1 MGLSRLSNFLKNVKG
16 NIIYVDPNS
25 LDSTDSVENQGNSL
39 TRPFK
44 TIQRALLEAARF
56 SYQRGKKNDRFLKTT
71 ILLYP
76 GDHYIDN
83 RPGYI
88 PTGSS
93 LFSTRSGL
101 VNINASLELDFES
114 NFDILDSVNDL
125 YKFNSVYG
133 GVIVPRGTSIV
144 GLDLR
149 KTKIRPLYVP
159 NPENNEIERTALFR
173 VTGGC
178 YFWQF
183 TVLDG
188 DPNGLIFSDYTGNQ
202 TVPNFSHHKLTVF
215 EYADGINSVK
225 IEDDF
230 LTYSTDRTDLQMYYE
245 KIGLGYGAGRT
256 ISPDYPS
263 DVDIEPVVDEFRV
276 VGSRGSEVGISQIR
290 SGNGIV
296 GTTEITVTLDREV
309 NELSV
314 DTAIQIS
321 GVTEPGYNGQYAVS
335 EVVDNQTFKYIVATV
350 PEQINPNASNARV
363 SITVDTVSSASPY
376 IFNCSLRS
384 VYGMCGL
391 HADGKNATG
400 FQSMVVAQ
408 FTGIGLQKDD
418 RAFVRYDKAQG
429 IYISNEPNG
438 HTNSLSRFKPS
449 YENYHIKASNNA
461 FLQLV
466 SVFAIGFAN
475 HFLAE
480 SGGDHSITN
489 SNSNFGAKSLV
500 SNGFRD
506 SSFIRDDC
514 GYITHIVAPKEI
526 DSEEQTLEYV
536 PIDVQ
541 LTRTINNASRLYIY
555 NENDINSPPDYILN
569 GYRFGASKN
578 EKLYLQINDP
588 SSGLGIFTA
597 DVVMGDTQSTTANP
611 DLFNIVA
618 EKTYRVGQSNV
629 GINSIVNNTIE
640 FISEHSFRP
649 GESVTLVPKSGSLPD
664 GISPGKTYYVIND
677 SLRTI
682 KLSSNQQDAINGAEQ
697 VVFNNKGGIIDVISR
712 VTDKKPN
719 DPGSPLKFDSS
730 AVVSLGGKTAGWYI
744 LCNPLTNTVFTKYQS
759 LYPSGPFPEVVSSR
773 TFIKRTPDKR
783 SNDDKIYKFR
793 YVLPKDSTFT
803 SRPPLDG
810 YILQDSSST
819 NASDV
824 VELSKYFPQASV
836 TLTNPTELR
845 NLRYISNAVWVSN
858 TVTVTTELPHN
869 LNEGSQ
875 VSIYNIIT
883 DNNPEGEFNKGYN
896 GTFEVIDVSSSREFS
911 YLLPVNPGLFD
922 NNINTRDPESLPRY
936 VNRKLKNTYQIFR
949 SEEIQPYEKDRQDG
963 IYHITL
969 TNSSNSPSV
978 SPFTEL
984 SFSQP
989 IQNLYPQLNRDNP
1002 NSDPTES
1009 FCYALPDPIGQ
1020 VSINDP
1026 QNSITKETLYKNLQ
1040 DLKFGF
1046 DIFDIGSSSGTS
1058 HTIYTSREHNLNS
1071 ILEVSITNSGQN
1083 YVPGTYYNISL
1094 VGFAGSTTGTKATA
1108 IVNINASGVVNSVTI
1123 LDGGSAYGIGNTLSA
1138 VGLSTGASWTNSNSA
1153 LFTVSNINNSQGI
1166 VINVSSVKSVSKTYD
1181 QYNGNYIVT
1190 SVKTGFPKQIEV
1202 ESQKTLTQV
1211 LPSIGDASDNAIGNI
1226 SGTALNVN
1234 SISYDRISGV
1244 GTVGFTTTHPFKS
1257 GSTISLYGAT
1267 NSFYNDKNF
1276 VVTRVNSQLSV
1287 RINVGKS
1294 NSSQST
1300 SGTIKAIPVNYAAS
1314 GGDINLRD
1322 EYSSGRLKYI
1332 YDKFTGYVGTQLNN
1346 TSSDSTPLVLY
1357 NSTLISELKLG
1368 DYLLVNNEI
1377 MRISQRVTSNSI
1389 SVIRALLGTKRETHQ
1404 RNSTVQKIK
1413 VFPIE
1418 FRRNSIIRASGHT
1431 FEYLGFGPG
1440 NYSTALP
1447 ERQDRVLSPQEVIL
1461 SQSTKID
1468 GGTILYSAMNSD
1480 GDFYNNNR
1488 KLTSTGKDQIFE
1500 SPIPTV
1506 TGEEPLE
1513 LTSEGGY
1520 NITTPEE
1527 IVVNRS
1533 IKVNGGKESNL
1544 ISEFN
1549 GPTIFNE
1556 KITSTSENGLEL
1568 RKLNIRGDL
1577 DISREIGI
1585 STTRPTTAANVGDR
1599 VLNALPQIGGNVG
1612 WVYATDPT
1620 DNQIKWQEYGWI
1632 NDSLYG
1638 VDVTSSALVDAELTR
1653 ILRFESGNNVNI
1665 TQQYNESTGIT
1676 TVTFALTQGAAN
1688 KVGIVTGNDFG
1699 EYFPTLTPSGAPAF
1713 ATKEVINFVGSSLG
1727 FGVKVISE
1735 YGQDLNSVGIATIKF
1750 QSPVFPINFGTGTEL
1765 PGTAPN
1771 QGLGDPIFAVRSN
1784 GTRIIYDQKLT
1795 SSATNYAVGRNNNVL
1810 WWSVPQNVNSFGYIW
1825 YAGIN
1830 RVADLIVGS
1839 ATTTFNVYGGIV
1851 ARDVVES
1858 TRFRSTVN
1866 DGSTPPFTVSS
1877 SVLVSNLNASRVQGE
1892 QPEDLNT
1899 NASIPSRITNASN
1912 QVYIAGI
1919 STGLLDGP
1927 GDGTGTGRPGSF
1939 YTNIPARLGYN
1950 PFNKAGDQV
1959 TGIST
1964 FFQISDVV
1972 NTTSSTVSNVI
1983 SVSFANGPIFRVDGT
1998 IGSVDTLNITSVP
2011 TTPNRTYNYTVVLNV
2026 SGTSNLITKLQINST
2041 IIPASNLR
2049 WLNGNIPPT
2058 SVSVSDSYI
2067 IGFTFFCD
2075 ASGSFTSSS
2084 SYVLGVYGQYSTS

>member
-88 PTGSS
+88 PTGAN

-159 NPENNEIERTALFR
+159 NPENNEIGRTAIFR

-215 EYADGINSVK
+215 EYADGINSVE
-225 IEDDF
+225 ISDDF

-245 KIGLGYGAGRT
+245 KIGLGYGAGRI

-276 VGSRGSEVGISQIR
+276 VGSRGSEVSVSQIK

-296 GTTEITVTLDREV
+296 GTTEITVILDREV

-335 EVVDNQTFKYIVATV
+335 EVVDNQTFKYIVASV
-350 PEQINPNASNARV
+350 PDQINPNASNAKV
-363 SITVDTVSSASPY
+363 NITVDTVSSASPY

-418 RAFVRYDKAQG
+418 RAFVRYDKEQG

-500 SNGFRD
+500 SKGFRNQ
-506 SSFIRDDC
+506 SFIRDDC
-514 GYITHIVAPKEI
+514 GYITHIVSPKEI
-526 DSEEQTLEYV
+526 ESEEQSLEYV

-555 NENDINSPPDYILN
+555 NANDINNPPEYILN
-569 GYRFGASKN
+569 GYRVGAAKN

-588 SSGLGIFTA
+588 SAGLGIFSA
-597 DVVMGDTQSTTANP
+597 DIVMGDTPSTTVNP
-611 DLFNIVA
+611 ELFNIVG
-618 EKTYRVGQSNV
+618 EKSYRVGQNNV

-640 FISEHSFRP
+640 FVSEHSFRP
-649 GESVTLVPKSGSLPD
+649 GESVILVPKTGSLPD

-677 SLRTI
+677 SSRTI
-682 KLSSNQQDAINGAEQ
+682 RLSSSQKDAINSAEQ
-697 VVFNNKGGIIDVISR
+697 VVLNNKGGIIDIVSK
-712 VTDKKPN
+712 VTDKKPS
-719 DPGSPLKFDSS
+719 DPGSPLKFDTGTV
-730 AVVSLGGKTAGWYI
+730 ASLGGKTAGWYI
-744 LCNPLTNTVFTKYQS
+744 LCNPLTNSIFTKYQS
-759 LYPSGPFPEVVSSR
+759 LYPSSPYPAVVSSR
-773 TFIKRTPDKR
+773 TFIKRVPDKR
-783 SNDDKIYKFR
+783 SNEDKIYKFR
-793 YVLPKDSTFT
+793 YVLPKDSSFT
-803 SRPPLDG
+803 CRPPLDG

-819 NASDV
+819 NASDST
-824 VELSKYFPQASV
+824 ELSKYFPQGSQI
-836 TLTNPTELR
+836 LTNPTELR
-845 NLRYISNAVWVSN
+845 NLRYISNAVWSSN
-858 TVTVTTELPHN
+858 TVTITTELPHN
-869 LNEGSQ
+869 LNEGSE

-883 DNNPEGEFNKGYN
+883 DSNLTGEFDKGYN

-922 NNINTRDPESLPRY
+922 NNVNTRDPESLPRY
-936 VNRKLKNTYQIFR
+936 VNAKLKTTYQIFR

-969 TNSSNSPSV
+969 TNASNYPSV
-978 SPFTEL
+978 SPFTDL

-1002 NSDPTES
+1002 NSDPKES

-1020 VSINDP
+1020 VAINDP
-1026 QNSITKETLYKNLQ
+1026 QNSITKETLYKNLK

-1046 DIFDIGSSSGTS
+1046 NIVDISSSSGTS
-1058 HTIYTSREHNLNS
+1058 HTIYTEREHNLNS

-1083 YVPGTYYNISL
+1083 YVPGTYYNIPL

-1108 IVNINASGVVNSVTI
+1108 IININTSGVINTVTI

-1138 VGLSTGASWTNSNSA
+1138 VGLSTNGSWVNSNSA
-1153 LFTVSNINNSQGI
+1153 VLTVSNINDPQGM
-1166 VINVSSVKSVSKTYD
+1166 VINVSGISSVAKSFD

-1190 SVKTGFPKQIEV
+1190 SVRTGSSKQIQV
-1202 ESQKTLTQV
+1202 ESEKTITQI
-1211 LPSIGDASDNAIGNI
+1211 LPSIGDSSDNAIGHI
-1226 SGTALNVN
+1226 SGTSLNVS
-1234 SISYDRISGV
+1234 SISYDHPSGI
-1244 GTVGFTTTHPFKS
+1244 GTVGFTTTHPFKA
-1257 GSTISLYGAT
+1257 GSTLSLYGAT
-1267 NSFYNDKNF
+1267 NDFYNNKNF
-1276 VVTRVNSQLSV
+1276 VVTRYNSQVSV
-1287 RINVGKS
+1287 AINIGKS
-1294 NSSQST
+1294 NTSQST
-1300 SGTIKAIPVNYAAS
+1300 SGTIKAIPVNYVAS
-1314 GGDINLRD
+1314 GGDINSRD

-1332 YDKFTGYVGTQLNN
+1332 YDKFTGYVSTQLND

-1357 NSTLISELKLG
+1357 NSTAIKELKLG
-1368 DYLLVNNEI
+1368 DYLLVDNEI
-1377 MRISQRVTSNSI
+1377 VRISQRVTSNSI
-1389 SVIRALLGTKRETHQ
+1389 SIIRALLGTKRDTHQ
-1404 RNSTVQKIK
+1404 RNAVVQKIK
-1413 VFPIE
+1413 VFPVE

-1461 SQSTKID
+1461 SQSTKIN

-1500 SPIPTV
+1500 SPIPTI

-1513 LTSEGGY
+1513 LSSEGGY

-1533 IKVNGGKESNL
+1533 IKVDGGKESNL
-1544 ISEFN
+1544 VSEFN
-1549 GPTIFNE
+1549 GPTVFNQ
-1556 KITSTSENGLEL
+1556 KITSTSSNGIEL
-1568 RKLNIRGDL
+1568 KKLNIRGDL

-1585 STTRPTTAANVGDR
+1585 STARPTTAANVGDR
-1599 VLNALPQIGGNVG
+1599 VLNALPRIGGNVG

-1638 VDVTSSALVDAELTR
+1638 VDVTSSTLLDAELTR
-1653 ILRFESGNNVNI
+1653 TLKFESGNNVNI
-1665 TQQYNESTGIT
+1665 SQQYSETTGIT

-1688 KVGIVTGNDFG
+1688 KVGIVTGNDVG
-1699 EYFPTLTPSGAPAF
+1699 EYFPPLTPSGATAA
-1713 ATKEVINFVGSSLG
+1713 ATKEVLNFVGSNLG
-1727 FGVKVISE
+1727 FGVKVFAE
-1735 YGQDLNSVGIATIKF
+1735 YGQDINSVGIATIKF
-1750 QSPVFPINFGTGTEL
+1750 QSPIFPINFGTGTEL
-1765 PGTAPN
+1765 PGTPPN
-1771 QGLGDPIFAVRSN
+1771 QGLGDPTFSSQSN
-1784 GTRIIYDQKLT
+1784 GTRIVYDQKLT
-1795 SSATNYAVGRNNNVL
+1795 SSATNYAVGRNANVL
-1810 WWSVPQNVNSFGYIW
+1810 WWSVPQNVNSYGYVW
-1825 YAGIN
+1825 YAGTN

-1839 ATTTFNVYGGIV
+1839 ATTTFGVYGGV
-1851 ARDVVES
+1851 TARGVIEG

-1866 DGSTPPFTVSS
+1866 DGTNPPFEVLS
-1877 SVLVSNLNASRVQGE
+1877 SVLVSNLNASRVQGR
-1892 QPEDLNT
+1892 QPDNANNT
-1899 NASIPSRITNASN
+1899 DTIATRITNASS
-1912 QVYIAGI
+1912 QVYTAGI

-1927 GDGTGTGRPGSF
+1927 GDGTGIGRPGSF
-1939 YTNIPARLGYN
+1939 YTNIPARLGYT
-1950 PFNKAGDQV
+1950 PFNRSGDQV

-1972 NTTSSTVSNVI
+1972 NTTSTTASNVI
-1983 SVSFANGPIFRVDGT
+1983 SVAFTNGSVFRVDGS

-2011 TTPNRTYNYTVVLNV
+2011 TTPNRTYNYTIVINV
-2026 SGTSNLITKLQINST
+2026 SGSSNLITNLQINSVT
-2041 IIPASNLR
+2041 VPTSNLK
-2049 WLNGNIPPT
+2049 WLNGNRPPS

-2075 ASGSFTSSS
+2075 ASGSFTASN
-2084 SYVLGVYGQYSTS
+2084 SYVLAVYGQYSA